1 MTGPTAQ
8 PAISHPDLARSAAAA
23 APAVCAAGEGEAL
36 WVFGILATIKA
47 GTEATAGRV
56 AVIEHLASRGSGSPL
71 HVHRNEDEWFY
82 IIEGELAV
90 WVGGQV
96 VTAAAGSFIFG
107 PRDIPHTFTVTS
119 GQGRFLLVTQPAG
132 FENFMRD
139 LAEPCPA
146 AHHPARGRRT
156 ARRRPPHRG
165 RRRLRRRDP
174 RTARHPP

>member
-82 IIEGELAV
+82 ITEGELAV

-119 GQGRFLLVTQPAG
+119 GQARFLLVTQPAG

-139 LAEPCPA
+139 LAEPARQLTIPPA
-146 AHHPARGRRT
+146 AAAAPDVARLT
-156 ARRRPPHRG
+156 AVAAGYGVEILGPPG
-165 RRRLRRRDP
+165 IPL
-174 RTARHPP
+174 